1 MAKEIDNMA
10 SLGMAL
16 PLQPGKTEAW
26 KKWVQEMGGIRLSEY
41 QASRRKLGITREA
54 SFLQQTPQG
63 YLGVLYIEADDIAVA
78 LQGLAMSQS
87 PFDVLFRERTL
98 DLFGFDLT
106 QPLPGPPP
114 ETVFD

>member
-1 MAKEIDNMA
+1 MA

-16 PLQPGKTEAW
+16 ALLPGKTEAW
-26 KKWVQEMGGIRLSEY
+26 KNWVQEMGSARLSEH

-63 YLGVLYIEADDIAVA
+63 DMAILYIEAGDIASA
-78 LQGLAMSQS
+78 LQGLAISQD
-87 PFDVLFRERTL
+87 PFDVLFRKQTL

-106 QPLPGPPP
+106 QPPPGPPP
-114 ETVFD
+114 ETVFDWRAS